1 MSFIGIPELLINAE
15 EELEKWGPSSK
26 YEAFDVW
33 NDDFGKPNGYG
44 YLKESSYNI
53 YWPGFA
59 HFQIDPVNQ
68 KIIVHAPPSQGHEL
82 INDIYQRIAL
92 PIYLNLSGYEV
103 LHASAI
109 HTSAGVVGFCAQA
122 GTGKSSTVYG
132 LSRFG
137 YQIWA
142 DDALVLKN
150 SPVVI
155 KTFRIPFQV
164 RLFPDT
170 GDELLKLKISE
181 ETFVNIRTNLSAA
194 KSSTQAV
201 LAGLYML
208 ERQPPDRQQPI
219 VSVKKLGPE
228 EAFPIIFKHAFVY
241 KANLQE
247 NKRELIN
254 NYLDI
259 ISRIPIFQVSF
270 STSLAEFDQ
279 YIQFLIN
286 HLLVEF

>member
-1 MSFIGIPELLINAE
+1 MSVFGIPELSIYAE
-15 EELEKWGPSSK
+15 EALENWGPSLK

-33 NDDFGKPNGYG
+33 YDDFGNPNGYG
-44 YLKESSYNI
+44 YLKGSSYNI

-59 HFQIDPVNQ
+59 HYQINPVNQ

-82 INDIYQRIAL
+82 INDIYQRIAI
-92 PIYLNLSGYEV
+92 PIYINLSGYEV

-109 HTSAGVVGFCAQA
+109 LTSAGVVGFCAQA

-137 YQIWA
+137 YKIWA
-142 DDALVLKN
+142 DDALVLQICPKGVN
-150 SPVVI
+150 
-155 KTFRIPFQV
+155 TFRIPFQV
-164 RLFPDT
+164 RLFSDT
-170 GDELLKLKISE
+170 GDEIQKVKVNE
-181 ETFVNIRTNLSAA
+181 ETLINIRTNQSAA
-194 KSSTQAV
+194 KSSAQAM
-201 LAGLYML
+201 LAGLCML
-208 ERQPPDRQQPI
+208 ERQPPDRQHPI

-241 KANLQE
+241 KANTEE

-259 ISRIPIFQVSF
+259 ISQIPTFQISF

-279 YIQFLIN
+279 YIRYLIN